1 MDKRWIIT
9 AAHCVESEKPN
20 KINVAAG
27 TVGRSGG
34 DVYTV
39 DKIVVHESYNDTTL
53 YTDIALLRTSE
64 DIVFNDV
71 VQPISLA
78 TPGQSIESKALVSGW
93 GFVMG
98 SDTGE

>member
-9 AAHCVESEKPN
+9 AAHCVETEMPN
-20 KINVAAG
+20 EINVAAG

-34 DVYTV
+34 DVYTLE
-39 DKIVVHESYNDTTL
+39 KIVMHESYNESTL
-53 YTDIALLRTSE
+53 YADIALLRTSI

-78 TPGQSIESKALVSGW
+78 TPGEPIEPKALVSG
-93 GFVMG
+93 
-98 SDTGE
+98 